1 MWLTPPEIALK
12 AKLYTGYE
20 SHLKIVKLGSNEKL
34 DYFSK
39 KVIPVY

>member
-1 MWLTPPEIALK
+1 MWLMPPMIALK

-34 DYFSK
+34 DDFSK
-39 KVIPVY
+39 KVILIY